1 MRILYEKNFFLIT
14 IYDNEENRKFFF
26 VKHFVQYLNINGYSI
41 ILNKEHEN
49 IIPNII
55 STATAI
61 PVPPIIAA

>member
-1 MRILYEKNFFLIT
+1 MQEKVNYFIT
-14 IYDNEENRKFFF
+14 FYDNDENRKKYF
-26 VKHFVQYLNINGYSI
+26 VKHFVQYLNIIGYSI

-61 PVPPIIAA
+61 PVPPIMAA